1 MAAAEEQE
9 TAYQQPEGEQ
19 PQVTAAAPI
28 DQADTRQYE
37 LEELDAAQEELLKWM
52 LYMDKDEQ
60 QEDLDEMVDYSEF
73 GDGEYEDIMEDV
85 EDMMEQA
92 NYSFK
97 PGDKIV
103 GTVYEVDEDGA
114 YVEIGAKSAGFVP
127 LTECS
132 LAKLKSPLEVLRPGM
147 KREFVV
153 VEEEDEYGEII
164 LSLAAIEAE
173 VFWARIR
180 QLQQEDVAMYVKVV
194 SSNRGGLMVQY
205 QHVDGFIPVSH
216 FGQNITPENMEEYM
230 GADLLV
236 KLLEVD
242 EERERL
248 VFSHRRA
255 SNDADVQGVK
265 PGDVLVGVVQSVKPY
280 GAFVDIGGII
290 GLLHISQITNERLTT
305 VDQVLQVGDK
315 LKVMVLSADPER
327 GRVTLSTKKLE
338 KNPGDMIKDPQLVF
352 ENAEAMAAVFKERI
366 KVAEEEG
373 QSVVLQSV
381 DETYG
386 VPYPDQYAA
395 DEFGN
400 AAAPQGYGAYME
412 QVAAV
417 DGQQQ

>member
-1 MAAAEEQE
+1 VSSRRHIGRVAAAEEQE

-28 DQADTRQYE
+28 DQGRQYE

-52 LYMDKDEQ
+52 LYLDKEEQ

-127 LTECS
+127 LSECS

-173 VFWARIR
+173 IFWARIR
-180 QLQQEDVAMYVKVV
+180 QLQEEDVAMYVKVA
-194 SSNRGGLMVQY
+194 SCNRGGLMVQY
-205 QHVDGFIPVSH
+205 QHVEGFIPVSH
-216 FGQNITPENMEEYM
+216 FGQNITAENMEEQI
-230 GADLLV
+230 GAELLV

-315 LKVMVLSADPER
+315 LKVMVLSADSER

-373 QSVVLQSV
+373 RADAMLQSV
-381 DETYG
+381 DEIY
-386 VPYPDQYAA
+386 VPEAVDA
-395 DEFGN
+395 FGN
-400 AAAPQGYGAYME
+400 LGPPQPMQQMAG
-412 QVAAV
+412 V